1 MNIYTNDI
9 NNANNCNI
17 ASRGFVRASILFAVA
32 AAAIGTAYGGVPLN
46 NLQGTGGIA
55 FNPLAYTAG
64 RPWDGGETN
73 SLNGI
78 VSKPQVGGWYVNLT
92 DADINW
98 FALGAA
104 FTIADRLEIS
114 GGYGGINAHKYGDNS
129 INTYNVGAKL
139 RFLDENA
146 FETSWVPALA
156 IGGVFKYTDSETVDA
171 LGLRHH
177 GADGYVVASKLV
189 KETPIPVL
197 LSVGGLVSDEVV
209 YGVVGHNKYGAAVF
223 ANIDIIPVE
232 QVALGFEYKQGVHV
246 GDGITNHDYFDGH
259 VAWFVTDALTLVG
272 AYAYTGDKDRFYRD
286 GRTDRLGVGGGF
298 VLSVQYQF

>member
-1 MNIYTNDI
+1 MSTEYKNSKNG
-9 NNANNCNI
+9 N
-17 ASRGFVRASILFAVA
+17 RGFFSNSILLAGAV
-32 AAAIGTAYGGVPLN
+32 AAIGTAYGGVPLN

-73 SLNGI
+73 ALNGI
-78 VSKPQVGGWYVNLT
+78 VSKPQVGAWYVNLT

-104 FTIADRLEIS
+104 VTLLDRLEIS
-114 GGYGGINAHKYGDNS
+114 GGYAGINAHNYGDNS
-129 INTYNVGAKL
+129 ISTYNVGAKL
-139 RFLDENA
+139 RILDENA
-146 FETSWVPALA
+146 FDTSWVPAVA
-156 IGGVFKYTDSETVDA
+156 VHS
-171 LGLRHH
+171 
-177 GADGYVVASKLV
+177 GADAYVVASKLI

-209 YGVVGHNKYGAAVF
+209 YGVVGHNKYGAAAF

-272 AYAYTGDKDRFYRD
+272 AYAYTGDKDKFYRD
-286 GRTDRLGVGGGF
+286 GSTRRLGVGGGF
-298 VLSVQYQF
+298 VLSLQYQF

>member
-1 MNIYTNDI
+1 MNTDTQ
-9 NNANNCNI
+9 NNKNEN
-17 ASRGFVRASILFAVA
+17 RGFVRNAVLLV

-73 SLNGI
+73 ALNGI
-78 VSKPQVGGWYVNLT
+78 VSKPQVGAWYVNLT

-104 FTIADRLEIS
+104 VTFLDRLEIS
-114 GGYGGINAHKYGDNS
+114 GGYAGINAHNYGDNS
-129 INTYNVGAKL
+129 ISTYNVGAKL
-139 RFLDENA
+139 RILDENA
-146 FETSWVPALA
+146 FDTSWVPAVA
-156 IGGVFKYTDSETVDA
+156 VGGVYKYTDSETVDA
-171 LGLRHH
+171 LGLRHS
-177 GADGYVVASKLV
+177 GADAYVVASKLI

-209 YGVVGHNKYGAAVF
+209 YGVVGHNKYGAAAF

-232 QVALGFEYKQGVHV
+232 QIALGFEYKQGVHV

-272 AYAYTGDKDRFYRD
+272 AYAYTGDKDKFYRD
-286 GRTDRLGVGGGF
+286 GSTRRLGVGGGF
-298 VLSVQYQF
+298 VLSLQYQF